1 VSKNENR
8 KENEQ
13 NDESKRN
20 ISQSSKKAF
29 NVNLFKT
36 EKVIKNKD
44 MKKSPEDNKL
54 EKMADIYKRDNL
66 NEDNNNQG
74 IEGEVI
80 KESLNVDNYNQDI
93 KEEDGKDSLNEDNNN
108 QGIEGEDIKESFYNY
123 NNNNQDIKEEDGKD
137 SLNEDNNNQ
146 GIEREDKNSS
156 NDKGLNINEDVPLN
170 DFIKFDFCDNMNI
183 SQDIN
188 MRKYSE
194 KKDIK
199 KIKKKE
205 GVKIIALSKRRQC
218 GNEIKEGYDIAKE
231 KEEQIRKRANI
242 KLSRIME
249 DCWKKQELI
258 FKSSILQQ
266 NYIFK
271 KALLQLDYVAEQEF
285 IEKKRIRED
294 EDDLIKKVK

>member
-1 VSKNENR
+1 MEHVRFVVSKNENR

-54 EKMADIYKRDNL
+54 EKMVDIYKRDNL

-108 QGIEGEDIKESFYNY
+108 QGIE
-123 NNNNQDIKEEDGKD
+123 
-137 SLNEDNNNQ
+137 
-146 GIEREDKNSS
+146 REDKNSS
-156 NDKGLNINEDVPLN
+156 NDKGLNINEDIPLN